1 MTNLEI
7 VLRLLTAILCGGIIG
22 YEREFK
28 DKPAGFITHML
39 VCVGACIIS
48 LVQVS
53 IVSETIT
60 LINKTPSLIGVISAD
75 SGRIIA
81 QIVSG
86 IGFLGAG
93 TIIHFKG
100 TVKGL
105 TTAATLWVVAS
116 IGIASGMGYF
126 LIAFLSTF
134 FVFIILIVFK
144 NIEHHLQ
151 ERRNIVQLE
160 VHFNENFVDVLDE
173 LHTFFE
179 LKKIRIRDIIF
190 DKVTKGKVRSVKYIL
205 LLPYGLKKSTLI
217 ESISLL
223 EAVDNV
229 IERH

>member
-60 LINKTPSLIGVISAD
+60 LINKMPSLIGVISAD